1 MIQSEKFSEL
11 VKFTIV
17 ESCIDDEPITRD
29 TRLSNDLGVTGH
41 DGIDFIIAY
50 SKKFK
55 VDVSKFTAADYF
67 KAEGMDILG
76 LQKPVKQLTVG
87 HLEKGIIAGRLD
99 EDVING

>member
-1 MIQSEKFSEL
+1 MESEKFSEL
-11 VKFTIV
+11 VKFTIK

-29 TRLSNDLGVTGH
+29 TKLSNDLGVTGD

-55 VDVSKFTAADYF
+55 VDVSKFMAAGYF
-67 KAEGMDILG
+67 KGEGMDILG
-76 LQKPVKQLTVG
+76 IQKPVKQLTVG

-99 EDVING
+99 EEVINS